1 MSQNTDRNR
10 EEDQLLI
17 DKALAGSRL
26 ALEDLIKRH
35 QDFVYNVALKMALN
49 PDDAQDLAQEA
60 LIKVVTNLSKFQGRS
75 SFRTW
80 AYRIVVNHF
89 LNAKKMNAEKAV
101 TSFEAF
107 GKSLDETPDHVLTQE
122 EEMTMAEAVSEARIG
137 CMSAMLLCL
146 DREQRLIYA
155 LGDIFQIDHHTG
167 AEIFDITSD
176 NYRQRLSRAR
186 RELYAFMQEKC
197 GLINK
202 SNPCRCSRKTK
213 AFIQRG
219 WVDRDNLVFA
229 DKRLKSI
236 RDTVLQRQQE
246 LEDAINGE
254 YLELYRDHPYHNRAI
269 AGKIGKSLVSDPRMA
284 KIFDLES

>member
-1 MSQNTDRNR
+1 MSQNTDRNS

-35 QDFVYNVALKMALN
+35 QDFVYNVALKMVLN

-107 GKSLDETPDHVLTQE
+107 GRSLDETPDHVLTQE

-167 AEIFDITSD
+167 AEIFNITSD